1 MKNLLSRS
9 RGPGLDEQL
18 EALRTVVELGRDR
31 LDPSTIDGARSVL
44 ERASE
49 RMGLGAEL
57 TVVALAGATG
67 SGKSSLFNA
76 LSGADLSQV
85 GVRRPTTGTA
95 HAAAWGETSSE
106 ALLDWLNVPRRHRAT
121 DPELDGLV
129 LLDLP
134 DHDST
139 EAAHRL
145 EVDRLSQLV
154 DVFVWVL
161 DPQKYADAA
170 LHEGYLRPLATHAA
184 VTLVVLNQIDRLAEE
199 ERRRCVTDVGR
210 LVEADGLR
218 GVRVLSTS
226 ARTGE
231 GLGELRSAI
240 AARVAEERAAAQR
253 LAADIDGLATGL
265 APYCG
270 ASSKELGRADKDRL
284 VTALAGAAGVDIVS
298 NAVAKAHRR
307 DAALATG
314 WPFTRWLRRL
324 RPDPLGRLHLRRDAG
339 GGRTSLPAATP
350 LQHAQAE
357 SATRRIATEA
367 AVGLPQPWPE
377 LVRARAARET
387 DVLLDDLDRAVG
399 RTDLGVE
406 RRPLWW
412 TVVGGLQT
420 LLAAIAV
427 IGFLWLTVLFALEWF
442 QIPRPPTPK
451 IEQIPWPTLLLF
463 GGLLAGFLLAAL
475 SGLLARVSAA
485 GRKRRAEKHLK
496 NAVAEVAGERVLRPV
511 HEELAAYT
519 SLCDAVSRM
528 GAGR

>member
-9 RGPGLDEQL
+9 RGPGLDERL
-18 EALRTVVELGRDR
+18 DALRTVVEIGRDR
-31 LDPSTIDGARSVL
+31 LDPAGIDPARGVL

-85 GVRRPTTGTA
+85 GVLRPTTGTA

-139 EAAHRL
+139 EVGHRL

-184 VTLVVLNQIDRLAEE
+184 VTLVVLNQVDRLTEE
-199 ERRRCVTDVGR
+199 ERRRCVADLSR

-231 GLGELRSAI
+231 GLAELRAAI
-240 AARVAEERAAAQR
+240 AERVAEERAAAQR
-253 LAADIDGLATGL
+253 LAADVDAIGSGL
-265 APYCG
+265 APYCAG
-270 ASSKELGRADKDRL
+270 PAGDLSQAERQALVDALGS
-284 VTALAGAAGVDIVS
+284 AAGVEVVS

-307 DAALATG
+307 EAGLTTG

-324 RPDPLGRLHLRRDAG
+324 RPDPLARLHLGRGGG

-350 LQHAQAE
+350 LQRAQVETAM
-357 SATRRIATEA
+357 RRSATEA
-367 AVGLPQPWPE
+367 AGELPQPWPE
-377 LVRARAARET
+377 LVRARLSGGT
-387 DVLLDDLDRAVG
+387 DQLLDDLDRAVG
-399 RTDLGVE
+399 HADLGDE
-406 RRPLWW
+406 RRPVWW

-420 LLAAIAV
+420 LLAATAAV
-427 IGFLWLTVLFALEWF
+427 GFSWLALLFALEWF
-442 QIPRPPTPK
+442 QIPRPPTP
-451 IEQIPWPTLLLF
+451 EVEEIPWPTLLLF
-463 GGLLAGFLLAAL
+463 GGLLAGFLLSAL
-475 SGLLARVSAA
+475 SGVFARIGAA
-485 GRKRRAEKHLK
+485 LRKRRAEKQLK
-496 NAVAEVAGERVLRPV
+496 RAVAEVAAERVVQPLQ
-511 HEELAAYT
+511 EELAAYT
-519 SLCDAVSRM
+519 SFCGSLGRMSR
-528 GAGR
+528 R

>member
-9 RGPGLDEQL
+9 RGPGLDERL
-18 EALRTVVELGRDR
+18 GALRTAVEIGGDR
-31 LDPSTIDGARSVL
+31 LDPAAIDPARAVL

-85 GVRRPTTGTA
+85 GVLRPTTGTA
-95 HAAAWGETSSE
+95 HATAWGEASSE

-139 EAAHRL
+139 EVAHRL

-184 VTLVVLNQIDRLAEE
+184 VTLVVLNQVDRLTEE
-199 ERRRCVTDVGR
+199 ERRRCVADVSR

-226 ARTGE
+226 VRTGE
-231 GLGELRSAI
+231 GLAQLRAAI
-240 AARVAEERAAAQR
+240 AERVAEERAAAQR
-253 LAADIDGLATGL
+253 LAADVDGVASRLALYCAGSAGVVSQAEREGL
-265 APYCG
+265 
-270 ASSKELGRADKDRL
+270 
-284 VTALAGAAGVDIVS
+284 VHALAIAAGVEVVS

-324 RPDPLGRLHLRRDAG
+324 RPDPLARLHLRRDGG

-350 LQHAQAE
+350 LQRAQVE
-357 SATRRIATEA
+357 TATRRVATEA
-367 AVGLPQPWPE
+367 AGELPQPWPE
-377 LVRARAARET
+377 LARARLSGGT
-387 DVLLDDLDRAVG
+387 DRLLDDLDRAVG
-399 RTDLGVE
+399 QTDLGDE
-406 RRPLWW
+406 RRPVWW

-420 LLAAIAV
+420 LLATTAA
-427 IGFLWLTVLFALEWF
+427 IGFLWLTLLFALEWF
-442 QIPRPPTPK
+442 QIPRPPTP
-451 IEQIPWPTLLLF
+451 EVEEVPWPTLLLF
-463 GGLLAGFLLAAL
+463 GGLLAGFLLSAL
-475 SGLLARVSAA
+475 SGVIARVGAA
-485 GRKRRAEKHLK
+485 ARRRRAERRLK
-496 NAVAEVAGERVLRPV
+496 SAVAQVADERVVRPLQ
-511 HEELAAYT
+511 EELTAYT
-519 SLCDAVSRM
+519 SFCESIRGMSR
-528 GAGR
+528 R

>member
-1 MKNLLSRS
+1 MKNLLSRP
-9 RGPGLDEQL
+9 RGPDLDQRL
-18 EALRTVVELGRDR
+18 EALRTVVDIGRDR
-31 LDPSTIDGARSVL
+31 LDPAIVGGARSVL
-44 ERASE
+44 DRASE

-76 LSGADLSQV
+76 LSGAELSQV

-145 EVDRLSQLV
+145 EVDRLAQLV

-184 VTLVVLNQIDRLAEE
+184 VALVVLNQVDRLTEE
-199 ERRRCVTDVGR
+199 ERRRCVADVHR

-218 GVRVLSTS
+218 GVKVFSTS
-226 ARTGE
+226 VRTGE
-231 GLGELRSAI
+231 GLRELRAAI
-240 AARVAEERAAAQR
+240 AERVAEERAAAQR
-253 LAADIDGLATGL
+253 LAADIDAVSAGLAS
-265 APYCG
+265 YCG
-270 ASSKELGRADKDRL
+270 APSKDLVRGEKERL
-284 VTALAGAAGVDIVS
+284 VNALAGAAGVEVVT

-324 RPDPLGRLHLRRDAG
+324 RPDPLARLHLRREAG
-339 GGRTSLPAATP
+339 SGRTSLPAATP
-350 LQHAQAE
+350 LQHAQVE
-357 SATRRIATEA
+357 TATRRVAIEA

-377 LVRARAARET
+377 LVRTRAAGET
-387 DVLLDDLDRAVG
+387 DQLLDDLDRAVG
-399 RTDLGVE
+399 HTDLGDD

-412 TVVGGLQT
+412 KLVGGLQT
-420 LLAAIAV
+420 LLATVAL
-427 IGFLWLTVLFALEWF
+427 IGFLWLTVLFALQWF
-442 QIPRPPTPK
+442 QIPRPPTP
-451 IEQIPWPTLLLF
+451 EVEEIPWPTLLLF

-475 SGLLARVSAA
+475 AGLLARVSAGA
-485 GRKRRAEKHLK
+485 RKRRAEKHLK
-496 NAVAEVAGERVLRPV
+496 RAVADVAEERVIHPLQD
-511 HEELAAYT
+511 ELAAYT
-519 SLCDAVSRM
+519 SLCAAIARM
-528 GAGR
+528 RAR

>member
-9 RGPGLDEQL
+9 RGPGLDERL
-18 EALRTVVELGRDR
+18 DALRTVVELGRDR
-31 LDPSTIDGARSVL
+31 LDPSAIDRARSVL
-44 ERASE
+44 DRASE

-76 LSGADLSQV
+76 LSGAELSQV

-184 VTLVVLNQIDRLAEE
+184 VTVVVLNQIDRLTEE
-199 ERRRCVTDVGR
+199 ERRRCVADVGR
-210 LVEADGLR
+210 LVQADGLR
-218 GVRVLSTS
+218 GVNVLSTS
-226 ARTGE
+226 VRTGE
-231 GLGELRSAI
+231 GLGELRAAI
-240 AARVAEERAAAQR
+240 ASRVAEERAAAQR
-253 LAADIDGLATGL
+253 LVADVDGVAESLATH
-265 APYCG
+265 CG
-270 ASSKELGRADKDRL
+270 APSKDLARAEKDRL
-284 VTALAGAAGVDIVS
+284 VGALAGAAGVDIVS

-324 RPDPLGRLHLRRDAG
+324 RPDPLARLHLRREEG
-339 GGRTSLPAATP
+339 GGKTSLPAVTP
-350 LQHAQAE
+350 LQQAQAE
-357 SATRRIATEA
+357 SATRRIASEA
-367 AVGLPQPWPE
+367 AAGLPQPWPE
-377 LVRARAARET
+377 LVRARAAGET
-387 DVLLDDLDRAVG
+387 DRLLDDLDRAVG
-399 RTDLGVE
+399 HTDLGVD

-412 TVVGGLQT
+412 TVVGGLQK
-420 LLAAIAV
+420 LLAAVAV

-442 QIPRPPTPK
+442 QIPRPPTP
-451 IEQIPWPTLLLF
+451 EVEAIPWPTLLLF

-485 GRKRRAEKHLK
+485 RRKRRAEKHLK
-496 NAVAEVAGERVLRPV
+496 NAVAEVADERVLKPINQ
-511 HEELAAYT
+511 ELAAYT
-519 SLCDAVSRM
+519 SVCEAVARM
-528 GAGR
+528 SSGR

>member
-1 MKNLLSRS
+1 MKNLLTRS
-9 RGPGLDEQL
+9 KGPGLDERLQ
-18 EALRTVVELGRDR
+18 ALQTVVDIGRDR
-31 LDPSTIDGARSVL
+31 LDASAIDPARSVL
-44 ERASE
+44 DRASE

-95 HAAAWGETSSE
+95 HAVAWGETSSE
-106 ALLDWLNVPRRHRAT
+106 SLLDWLNVPRRHRAT

-145 EVDRLSQLV
+145 EVDRLTQLV

-184 VTLVVLNQIDRLAEE
+184 VTLVVLNQVDRLTEE

-218 GVRVLSTS
+218 GVRVMSTS

-231 GLGELRSAI
+231 GLVELRAAI
-240 AARVAEERAAAQR
+240 AERVAEERAAAQR
-253 LAADIDGLATGL
+253 LSADLDAVSERLTA
-265 APYCG
+265 YCG
-270 ASSKELGRADKDRL
+270 ARSKDLSGGERARL
-284 VTALAGAAGVDIVS
+284 VHALGTAAGVEIVS
-298 NAVAKAHRR
+298 TAVAKAHRR

-324 RPDPLGRLHLRRDAG
+324 RPDPLARLHLRRDSG

-350 LQHAQAE
+350 LQRAQVE
-357 SATRRIATEA
+357 NATRRVATEA
-367 AVGLPQPWPE
+367 AASLPHPWPG
-377 LVRARAARET
+377 LVRARAASSTEP
-387 DVLLDDLDRAVG
+387 LLDDLDRAVG
-399 RTDLGVE
+399 QTDLGEE

-412 TVVGGLQT
+412 TVVGGLQS
-420 LLAAIAV
+420 LLATVAL

-442 QIPRPPTPK
+442 QVPRPPTP
-451 IEQIPWPTLLLF
+451 EVEEIPWPTLLLF
-463 GGLLAGFLLAAL
+463 GGLLAGFLLSAL
-475 SGLLARVSAA
+475 SGVVARFGASA
-485 GRKRRAEKHLK
+485 RKRRAEKHLK
-496 NAVAEVAGERVLRPV
+496 RAVGEVAEARVIRPLE
-511 HEELAAYT
+511 EELIAYA
-519 SLCDAVSRM
+519 SLCDAVRQLRP
-528 GAGR
+528 A